1 MTTEERFTRIENAL
15 QALTENQAREEGA
28 IRDLIVVSRTLLES
42 QKQTTTQIQ
51 DLGHALKAGF
61 AESANADRRLGER
74 LDSVAEKLDA
84 LIAVVEHSIRR
95 IDRSS

>member
-15 QALTENQAREEGA
+15 QTLTENQAREEGA
-28 IRDLIVVSRTLLES
+28 IRDLIVVRGTLLES

-51 DLGHALKAGF
+51 DLGHVLKAGF
-61 AESANADRRLGER
+61 AESANADRRLGKR
-74 LDSVAEKLDA
+74 LDSLAEKLDE
-84 LIAVVEHSIRR
+84 LIAVVERSIRR